1 MRVSIAQLQAA
12 GMSDSQIV
20 KLMKEREAERREQN
34 RKAQIN
40 HRSRQHEGDLRADIA
55 DTNIEVSK
63 KEKEVSVLRASRGKP
78 KTPLP
83 ENWHPELAGDIEFQ
97 KFCDHARQNDRRCVD
112 WEAALRNWR
121 RNAPR
126 FTGGQNG
133 ALHARSSGQ
142 RAKTGLAEAFAE
154 IRSELGRRS
163 SGPPD
168 VILPHDRLPKPKGLS
183 ADVVQHSGGISAGDR
198 GIRDQPEDRPAAP
211 LQMAA
216 DASGNSRSMRGGNQ
230 LANEDCPELKLVA
243 GTEVTAAQIQRRG

>member
-12 GMSDSQIV
+12 GMTDQQIV

-40 HRSRQHEGDLRADIA
+40 HRLCQHEGDLRADIA

-133 ALHARSSGQ
+133 SSQLRSSGQ
-142 RAKTGLAEAFAE
+142 QAGGLAEAIAKV
-154 IRSELGRRS
+154 RSRLDTNADR
-163 SGPPD
+163 PPD
-168 VILPHDRLPKPKGLS
+168 VLVPQDRLPKPRGVHRDAGGDPGGLP
-183 ADVVQHSGGISAGDR
+183 AGDR
-198 GIRDQPEDRPAAP
+198 GIRDRPENRDTAP